1 MNAEKVSKMIGL
13 SNDLKKYLENTK
25 FEYFEYEES
34 YKVWNIDATINKANV
49 TLYMADEDDHAT
61 LRYDFIDVEI
71 MKEYIR
77 EKFDQT
83 EANKLEKELE
93 EKVTQ
98 FIENINKTGWKYEY
112 SHPVREKAY
121 AWADAIFEKTKFDEE
136 TLNEVTQIIS
146 EFDKYNVEL
155 HKQVFGE

>member
-1 MNAEKVSKMIGL
+1 MNAEKISKMMGL

-49 TLYMADEDDHAT
+49 TLYMKDEDDYAT
-61 LRYDFIDVEI
+61 LRYDFIDVDM
-71 MKEYIR
+71 MKDYIR
-77 EKFDQT
+77 ENFDQT

-93 EKVTQ
+93 EKVEQ
-98 FIENINKTGWKYEY
+98 VVKRINRTGWKYKY
-112 SHPVREKAY
+112 SHPVKERAY
-121 AWADAIFEKTKFDEE
+121 AWADAIFEKSKFDEE
-136 TLNEVTQIIS
+136 TLNEVTKIIS

-155 HKQVFGE
+155 NKKVFRE